1 MSYSVKF
8 TLNHEQDTEKF
19 AKVLSQQVHSGV
31 IYLIGDLGAGKTTF
45 TVIYPNLGHQGS
57 VKSPT
62 YTLVEPYNI
71 QGKEIFHFDLYR
83 LDDPYELELMGIR
96 DYL

>member
-8 TLNHEQDTEKF
+8 TLNHEQDTQKF

-45 TVIYPNLGHQGS
+45 TL
-57 VKSPT
+57 
-62 YTLVEPYNI
+62 
-71 QGKEIFHFDLYR
+71 
-83 LDDPYELELMGIR
+83 
-96 DYL
+96 